1 MLKYHVNDNK
11 LIKIATIENAAEFK
25 NIKNSLFFDFEN
37 VTNNSIEIEPNK
49 LRRRIK
55 NFIIE
60 KFNLSKNWKLRDGD
74 KVKN

>member
-1 MLKYHVNDNK
+1 MDYKVNQNLSK
-11 LIKIATIENAAEFK
+11 
-25 NIKNSLFFDFEN
+25 N

-74 KVKN
+74 KVKNQKEKK